1 MDFSDL
7 LHRLRDALP
16 SWQERLAARSEE
28 AENNI
33 LEPKNLSQIRHDL
46 EPSAAAK
53 ARVWQRIEAKMEP
66 QRANNLLTQ
75 VSRWLEPDSAL
86 QTRVRTLM
94 TVRLAP
100 APAPA
105 GGLGFAKWTVAF
117 LIFALVIKSSPL
129 LFIAPRTV
137 AATSVSLS
145 TTRGTVSVGDEGLL
159 QPVTGE
165 VTLEA
170 PGRITTGDGEATLI
184 LHTYGVVRLAS
195 NTVFVIE
202 DLAHHPTLPV
212 TGSLTEG
219 TAWVYGLIPNTIAG
233 ISLETPAGI
242 VTVNEGSANLT
253 VRGSTL
259 TVDAW
264 DRAVHIA
271 IDGEEY
277 VLQSAQRLV
286 AASDAQPRV
295 STLDPS
301 SDDAWVAEN
310 FTRDAA
316 HRRELAQWQREIR
329 VANAGILP
337 TSPLYPVKRAAEAM
351 DLLLTF
357 GGEARTQKTLAQAET
372 RLNEAVALLAEE
384 SANPV
389 ATTSQV
395 IRLAASGSTVP
406 AVTTDATGSG
416 AIVRSLLDEYRS
428 TILTLAERTAD
439 VTSSGATT
447 TAAIVTNELASSTVE
462 LSAVLPSDAAYPLK
476 QAVLATAAALPE
488 TANEPE
494 IERETVLLDA
504 LASLRTSLQ
513 AEPEADLSDLA
524 DLTPLLG
531 ELRSDIA
538 QNSAEIQREAS
549 ALEQT
554 ILSLTRQRRD
564 DVAVETASRRG
575 PTMPAPLPR
584 LSELE
589 IENHVARIL
598 ANIEIYRL
606 PASRFN
612 QLVAELKATEG
623 MPDEGQILR
632 RLDAA
637 ITDEPGLSARLHA
650 RMRQLKEQR
659 AAENSQSTG
668 SNETVDGI

>member
-1 MDFSDL
+1 MNILHL
-7 LHRLRDALP
+7 LHRLRDVLP
-16 SWQERLAARSEE
+16 SWQERLAACKEKT
-28 AENNI
+28 ENDI
-33 LEPKNLSQIRHDL
+33 LEPKKLANLRQNL

-53 ARVWQRIEAKMEP
+53 ARVWQQIQANMEP
-66 QRANNLLTQ
+66 QRANDLLTQ

-94 TVRLAP
+94 TSRLAP

-129 LFIAPRTV
+129 LFIAPRTI
-137 AATSVSLS
+137 AATSVSVS
-145 TTRGTVSVGDEGLL
+145 ATRGTVSIGDEGLL

-170 PGRITTGDGEATLI
+170 AGRVTTGDGEATLI
-184 LHTYGVVRLAS
+184 LHTYGVVRLAP
-195 NTVFVIE
+195 NTVITIE

-212 TGSLTEG
+212 TGSLAEG
-219 TAWVYGLIPNTIAG
+219 TAWVYGLVPNSIAG
-233 ISLETPAGI
+233 ISIETPVGI

-264 DRAVHIA
+264 DRAVRVA
-271 IDGEEY
+271 INGEEY
-277 VLQSAQRLV
+277 ILQNAQRLV
-286 AASDAQPRV
+286 AAADAAPRI

-337 TSPLYPVKRAAEAM
+337 TSPLYPVKRAAEAV

-357 GGEARTQKTLAQAET
+357 SGEARAQKTLALAET
-372 RLNEAVALLAEE
+372 RLNEAVALLAEQPT
-384 SANPV
+384 NPV
-389 ATTSQV
+389 ATTSEV
-395 IRLAASGSTVP
+395 LRLAASGATMPS
-406 AVTTDATGSG
+406 VTDDATGSG
-416 AIVRSLLDEYRS
+416 AMVRSLLDEYRS

-447 TAAIVTNELASSTVE
+447 AAIVTNELASSTVE
-462 LSAVLPSDAAYPLK
+462 LAAALPSDAAYPLK
-476 QAVLATAAALPE
+476 QAVLATTAALPE
-488 TANEPE
+488 TANEPQ

-504 LASLRTSLQ
+504 LVSLRTSLQ
-513 AEPEADLSDLA
+513 AEPETDLSDLA

-531 ELRSDIA
+531 ELRSDIEE
-538 QNSAEIQREAS
+538 NSAEIQREAT

-554 ILSLTRQRRD
+554 IASLTRQRRD
-564 DVAVETASRRG
+564 ETPVETASRRG
-575 PTMPAPLPR
+575 PTTPNPLPR

-589 IENHVARIL
+589 IENLVAHII

-612 QLVAELKATEG
+612 QLVAELRAIEG
-623 MPDEGQILR
+623 TPDEGQVLR

-637 ITDEPGLSARLHA
+637 ITDEPGLTARIQA

-659 AAENSQSTG
+659 AAENSQKA
-668 SNETVDGI
+668 D